1 VAFAARIIVVI
12 VRIVQKSN
20 MRYLFIL
27 FLCLFMEATHA
38 GSLKD
43 TVQLKEVVAFPIA
56 RNAKQF
62 QAENNQLNTVDKL
75 LLNSNSVY
83 IKNYGAKAL
92 SSITYR
98 GTSAAQNDFYWNGVK
113 INSALTGQV
122 DCSLMPIDPSQQFS
136 ISSASN
142 AIGSRVSMD
151 DKSPFYFQAPV
162 QFELQTRYL
171 SLNAFDIS
179 NTVFLRHK
187 GFYTSG
193 NLYYHQG
200 KYDFLVPEGQQG
212 KGYRKQQNSKT
223 TQLSARASVGYSSK
237 AQDVLFAVWWVNTN
251 RQLPPVFTKLLSQ
264 ESQYD
269 QSFRV
274 MTRYMFTKRDNL
286 LGISASFLK
295 EEMRYRNPEL
305 ALISDNNSLV
315 SRNELYY
322 RRSIKQH
329 MFSAELGFKYDLEI
343 GKSTNLLKNRI
354 RNFYELRELFIYTSK
369 NRKVSVNATLYQ
381 TFFQKKVFVSGIAK
395 SKIVFIQPS
404 ASMFAMQLS
413 FARTLRFPSLNDLFW
428 AGAGNPNLN
437 PEKGWKGDIHL
448 EKQITQYANL
458 KVGAYG
464 QYVQDWILWHP
475 VTAAYWQPE
484 NLKKVYGYGVELEA
498 VVGKRK
504 TNDHN
509 WFVYAI
515 GIYSWNKMIN
525 LEPSSVNDLS
535 KGKQL
540 IYVPQH
546 RLTSSLV
553 AGFKGFQTT
562 FDVSYTG
569 KVYTST
575 DNTEALPAFM
585 LMDIHLS
592 KVFLIQRQAITLG
605 FAVCNLA
612 NTFYQTMPFRAMPGR
627 YFECS
632 VKLNLKG

>member
-1 VAFAARIIVVI
+1 
-12 VRIVQKSN
+12 
-20 MRYLFIL
+20 
-27 FLCLFMEATHA
+27 MEATQA

-43 TVQLKEVVAFPIA
+43 TVQLKEVVTFPGA
-56 RNAKQF
+56 RNAKQY
-62 QAENNQLNTVDKL
+62 QVENNQSNTLDKL
-75 LLNSNSVY
+75 LLNTSSMF

-113 INSALTGQV
+113 LNSALTGQV
-122 DCSLMPIDPSQQFS
+122 DCSLIPIDPSQQFS

-142 AIGSRVSMD
+142 AIGAKVSMD
-151 DKSPFYFQAPV
+151 DKSSFYLQAPIQYEFQA
-162 QFELQTRYL
+162 RYL

-179 NTVFLRHK
+179 NTFFLRHK
-187 GFYTSG
+187 GFFSSG

-200 KYDFLVPEGQQG
+200 KYDFLVPDVQQG

-223 TQLSARASVGYSSK
+223 AQLSARASVGYSSK
-237 AQDVLFAVWWVNTN
+237 AHEVLCAVWWVNTN

-269 QSFRV
+269 QSLRV

-286 LGISASFLK
+286 LGISASYFK

-322 RRSIKQH
+322 RRLFKQH

-354 RNFYELRELFIYTSK
+354 RNFYELRQLFIYTSK

-428 AGAGNPNLN
+428 SGAGNPNLN
-437 PEKGWKGDIHL
+437 PEKGWKGDVHL

-498 VVGKRK
+498 VIGKRK

-592 KVFLIQRQAITLG
+592 KAFFIQRQAITLG

-612 NTFYQTMPFRAMPGR
+612 NTFYQTMPYRAMPGR

>member
-1 VAFAARIIVVI
+1 
-12 VRIVQKSN
+12 
-20 MRYLFIL
+20 
-27 FLCLFMEATHA
+27 MEATHA

-43 TVQLKEVVAFPIA
+43 TVQLKEVVTFPGA

-62 QAENNQLNTVDKL
+62 QAENNQSNTVDKL

-200 KYDFLVPEGQQG
+200 KYDFLVPEGQLG
-212 KGYRKQQNSKT
+212 KTYRKQQNSKT

-251 RQLPPVFTKLLSQ
+251 RQLPPVLTKLLSQ

-269 QSFRV
+269 QSLRV

-286 LGISASFLK
+286 LGISVSFLK

-322 RRSIKQH
+322 RRSFKQH

-343 GKSTNLLKNRI
+343 GKSTNLLKKRI

>member
-1 VAFAARIIVVI
+1 LSFHGSHASRLLE
-12 VRIVQKSN
+12 
-20 MRYLFIL
+20 RYCAIERS
-27 FLCLFMEATHA
+27 CYIS
-38 GSLKD
+38 G
-43 TVQLKEVVAFPIA
+43 A
-56 RNAKQF
+56 RNAKQY
-62 QAENNQLNTVDKL
+62 QAEHNQSNTVDKL

-269 QSFRV
+269 QSLRV

-286 LGISASFLK
+286 LGISASYFK

-322 RRSIKQH
+322 RRSFKQH

>member
-1 VAFAARIIVVI
+1 
-12 VRIVQKSN
+12 
-20 MRYLFIL
+20 
-27 FLCLFMEATHA
+27 MEATHA

-43 TVQLKEVVAFPIA
+43 TVQLKEVVTFPGA

-62 QAENNQLNTVDKL
+62 QAENNQSNTVDKL

-251 RQLPPVFTKLLSQ
+251 RQLPPVLTKLLSQ

-269 QSFRV
+269 QSLRV

>member
-1 VAFAARIIVVI
+1 
-12 VRIVQKSN
+12 
-20 MRYLFIL
+20 
-27 FLCLFMEATHA
+27 MEASQA

-43 TVQLKEVVAFPIA
+43 TVQLKEVVTFPGA
-56 RNAKQF
+56 RNAKQY
-62 QAENNQLNTVDKL
+62 QVEHNQSNTVDKL

-151 DKSPFYFQAPV
+151 DKSPFYFHAPV

-200 KYDFLVPEGQQG
+200 KYDFLVPEGQLG
-212 KGYRKQQNSKT
+212 KTYRKQQNSKT

-237 AQDVLFAVWWVNTN
+237 AHDVLFAVWWVNTN
-251 RQLPPVFTKLLSQ
+251 RQLPPIFTKLLSQ

-269 QSFRV
+269 QSLRV

-322 RRSIKQH
+322 RRSFKQH

>member
-1 VAFAARIIVVI
+1 
-12 VRIVQKSN
+12 
-20 MRYLFIL
+20 
-27 FLCLFMEATHA
+27 MEASQA

-43 TVQLKEVVAFPIA
+43 TVQLKEVVTFPGA
-56 RNAKQF
+56 RNAKQY
-62 QAENNQLNTVDKL
+62 QLERNQSNTVDKL
-75 LLNSNSVY
+75 LLNTSSVF

-142 AIGSRVSMD
+142 AIGAMVSMD

-179 NTVFLRHK
+179 NTLFLRHK

-223 TQLSARASVGYSSK
+223 TQLSARTSVGYSSK
-237 AQDVLFAVWWVNTN
+237 AHDVLLAVWWVNTN

-264 ESQYD
+264 ESQFD
-269 QSFRV
+269 QSLRI
-274 MTRYMFTKRDNL
+274 MTRYMFTKKDNL

-322 RRSIKQH
+322 RRSFKQH

-381 TFFQKKVFVSGIAK
+381 TFFQRKVFVSGIAK
-395 SKIVFIQPS
+395 SKIDFIQPS

-413 FARTLRFPSLNDLFW
+413 FARSLRFPSLNDLFW

-448 EKQITQYANL
+448 EKQIAQYANL

-498 VVGKRK
+498 VIGKRK

-562 FDVSYTG
+562 FDVSFTG
-569 KVYTST
+569 KVYTTT
-575 DNTEALPAFM
+575 DNTEALPAFV

-605 FAVCNLA
+605 FAVCNFA
-612 NTFYQTMPFRAMPGR
+612 NTFYQTIPYRAMPGR

>member
-1 VAFAARIIVVI
+1 
-12 VRIVQKSN
+12 
-20 MRYLFIL
+20 
-27 FLCLFMEATHA
+27 MEATHA

-43 TVQLKEVVAFPIA
+43 TVQLKEVVTFPGA

-62 QAENNQLNTVDKL
+62 QAENNQSNTVDKL

-200 KYDFLVPEGQQG
+200 KYDFLVPEGQLG
-212 KGYRKQQNSKT
+212 KTYRKQQNSKT

-269 QSFRV
+269 QSLRV

>member
-1 VAFAARIIVVI
+1 
-12 VRIVQKSN
+12 
-20 MRYLFIL
+20 
-27 FLCLFMEATHA
+27 MEAAQA

-43 TVQLKEVVAFPIA
+43 TVQLKEVVTFPGA
-56 RNAKQF
+56 RNAKQY
-62 QAENNQLNTVDKL
+62 QVEHNQSNTVDKL

-251 RQLPPVFTKLLSQ
+251 RQLPPVLTKLLSQ

-269 QSFRV
+269 QSLRV

>member
-1 VAFAARIIVVI
+1 
-12 VRIVQKSN
+12 
-20 MRYLFIL
+20 
-27 FLCLFMEATHA
+27 MEAAQA

-43 TVQLKEVVAFPIA
+43 TVQLKEVVTFPGA
-56 RNAKQF
+56 RNAKQY
-62 QAENNQLNTVDKL
+62 QVEHNQSNTVDKL
-75 LLNSNSVY
+75 LLNTSSVF

-237 AQDVLFAVWWVNTN
+237 AHDVLFAVWWVNTN
-251 RQLPPVFTKLLSQ
+251 RQLPPVLTKLLSQ

-269 QSFRV
+269 QSLRV

>member
-1 VAFAARIIVVI
+1 
-12 VRIVQKSN
+12 
-20 MRYLFIL
+20 
-27 FLCLFMEATHA
+27 MEATHA

>member
-1 VAFAARIIVVI
+1 VAFVVRIIAVI

-20 MRYLFIL
+20 MRFLFIL
-27 FLCLFMEATHA
+27 FLCLFMEATQA

-43 TVQLKEVVAFPIA
+43 TVQLKEVVAFPVA

-62 QAENNQLNTVDKL
+62 QTEHNQSNSVDKL

-113 INSALTGQV
+113 INSPLTGQV
-122 DCSLMPIDPSQQFS
+122 DCSLIPIDPSQQFS

-142 AIGSRVSMD
+142 AIGARVSMD
-151 DKSPFYFQAPV
+151 DKSPFYIQAPV

-179 NTVFLRHK
+179 NTLFLRHK
-187 GFYTSG
+187 GFYANG
-193 NLYYHQG
+193 NLFYHQG
-200 KYDFLVPEGQQG
+200 KYDFLVPEGQHG

-223 TQLSARASVGYSSK
+223 TQISARAAFGYSSK
-237 AQDVLFAVWWVNTN
+237 EHDVLFAMWWVNTN

-269 QSFRV
+269 QSLRI
-274 MTRYMFTKRDNL
+274 MGRYSFQRKNNR
-286 LGISASFLK
+286 LGLSASCLK
-295 EEMRYRNPEL
+295 EEMRYRNPEIN
-305 ALISDNNSLV
+305 LISNNNSLV

-322 RRSIKQH
+322 RRGFKQN
-329 MFSAELGFKYDLEI
+329 MFEAELGFKYDFEL
-343 GKSTNLLKNRI
+343 GKSLNLLQNRV
-354 RNFYELRELFIYTSK
+354 RNFYELKEQFFYSSR
-369 NRKVSVNATLYQ
+369 NRKVTVHATLYQ
-381 TFFQKKVFVSGIAK
+381 MFFQKKVFVSGIAK
-395 SKIVFIQPS
+395 SKITFIKPS
-404 ASMFAMQLS
+404 ANLFVMQLS

-428 AGAGNPNLN
+428 AGVGNPNLN

-448 EKQITQYANL
+448 EKQMTQYANL

-484 NLKKVYGYGVELEA
+484 NLKKVYGYGVEIEA

-504 TNDHN
+504 TNDQT
-509 WFVYAI
+509 WFVYAL
-515 GIYSWNKMIN
+515 GNYSWNKMTN
-525 LEPSSVNDLS
+525 LESSSVNDLS

-546 RLTSSLV
+546 RLNSSLV
-553 AGFKGFQTT
+553 AGYKGFQTT

-569 KVYTST
+569 KVYITT

-585 LMDIHLS
+585 LMDIHVT
-592 KVFLIQRQAITLG
+592 KAFFIQRQAITLG
-605 FAVCNLA
+605 FAVCNVA
-612 NTFYQTMPFRAMPGR
+612 NTFYQTIPYRAMPGR

>member
-1 VAFAARIIVVI
+1 VAFAVRIIAVI

-27 FLCLFMEATHA
+27 FLCLFMEATQA

-62 QAENNQLNTVDKL
+62 QAEHNQSNTVDKL

>member
-1 VAFAARIIVVI
+1 
-12 VRIVQKSN
+12 
-20 MRYLFIL
+20 
-27 FLCLFMEATHA
+27 MEATHA

-62 QAENNQLNTVDKL
+62 QAENNQSNTVDKL

-200 KYDFLVPEGQQG
+200 KYDFLVPEGQLG
-212 KGYRKQQNSKT
+212 KTYRKQQNSKT

-251 RQLPPVFTKLLSQ
+251 RQLPPVLTKLLSQ

-269 QSFRV
+269 QSLRV

-322 RRSIKQH
+322 RRSFKQH